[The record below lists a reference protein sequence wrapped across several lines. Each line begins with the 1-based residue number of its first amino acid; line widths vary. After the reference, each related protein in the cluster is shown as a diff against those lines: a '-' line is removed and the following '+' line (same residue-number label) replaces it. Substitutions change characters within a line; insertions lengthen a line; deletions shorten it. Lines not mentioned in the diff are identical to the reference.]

1 MKEGGKEAEVKVGR
15 KGVVGRDRERNMTKD
30 QDGHQNRSVGGVH
43 LAAKNETKNGRQPW
57 PRKIR

>member
-30 QDGHQNRSVGGVH
+30 KDGHQNRSVGEFTLQLKMKLKTAGSPGQ
-43 LAAKNETKNGRQPW
+43 ER
-57 PRKIR
+57 